1 MWWFSNRVFGLHKL
15 ASRFRIVKEECHQC
29 VVVVVVVAQCC
40 LCSHLLLAAFST
52 KTDYVFRKTH
62 RFLYIF
68 EFLSTVPA
76 WSFGKC
82 FCHLPVTLQN
92 LSRDLVSLRGRVLTY
107 PRVYFCGWLFFFLNY
122 YSLEVWVWFFFHNNW
137 KSWEPLK
144 WITNCCYF
152 LHSVSYL
159 QSQGVCPVSNNFTK
173 SYLWHSCR
181 ECSRFLLLTY
191 KDHLEM
197 VRVQECI
204 RNS

>member
-29 VVVVVVVAQCC
+29 VVVVVAQCC

-107 PRVYFCGWLFFFLNY
+107 PRVYSCGWLFFFLITIHLRFGFGFSSATIGN
-122 YSLEVWVWFFFHNNW
+122 LEN
-137 KSWEPLK
+137 
-144 WITNCCYF
+144 
-152 LHSVSYL
+152 
-159 QSQGVCPVSNNFTK
+159 
-173 SYLWHSCR
+173 
-181 ECSRFLLLTY
+181 LLSGLPT
-191 KDHLEM
+191 
-197 VRVQECI
+197 VAIFCI
-204 RNS
+204 V